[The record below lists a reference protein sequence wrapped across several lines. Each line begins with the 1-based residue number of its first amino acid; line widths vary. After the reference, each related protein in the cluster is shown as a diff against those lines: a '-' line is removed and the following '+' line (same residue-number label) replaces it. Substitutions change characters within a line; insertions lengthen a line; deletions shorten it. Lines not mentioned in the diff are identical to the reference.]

1 VGRLDGK
8 VALVT
13 GGARG
18 IGRATVRKLASEGA
32 DILILDLCRDLT
44 PETYEFGY
52 PFATEADLAK
62 TVKIVQDHDRRVIAK
77 VGDARIQADLD
88 DLVAEGIAT
97 FGKIDICHAN
107 VGMSDYRP
115 FWEITDEEWDDHI
128 DLNLKVAWRTAKA
141 VAPHMI
147 ERMSGVI
154 IFTVSVD
161 GIEGNWNYTHY
172 RAAKHGVM
180 GLMKGA
186 ALELGPYDVRVNAV
200 LPGPMDT
207 KANDHPRGRNRIAG
221 FEGAT
226 REDYLKSVRK
236 WFALRGRTSLPPTAI
251 ANAVAF
257 LASDEAEHITGH
269 GLIVDA
275 GHSIMPG
282 VNPVPVEVPF
292 SADKLRAVPED
303 LE

>member
-1 VGRLDGK
+1 MGRLEGK

-18 IGRATVRKLASEGA
+18 IGRASVTKMAQEGA
-32 DILILDLCRDLT
+32 DIIILDACRDLT
-44 PETYEFGY
+44 PTSYEFGY
-52 PFATEADLAK
+52 PFATEEDLQK
-62 TVKIVQDHDRRVIAK
+62 TVGIVEALDRRCLAR
-77 VGDARIQADLD
+77 VGDARVQADLD
-88 DLVAEGIAT
+88 DVVAAGIAA

-115 FWEITDEEWDDHI
+115 FWEISDEEWDDHI

-141 VAPHMI
+141 IAPHMI
-147 ERMSGVI
+147 ERMSGSI

-200 LPGPMDT
+200 LPGPTDT
-207 KANDHPRGRNRIAG
+207 KANDHPRGRARIAG
-221 FEGAT
+221 FPGAT

-236 WFALRGRTSLPPTAI
+236 WFALRGRTSLPPSAI
-251 ANAVAF
+251 ANAVAW
-257 LASDEAEHITGH
+257 LASDEAMHVTGH
-269 GLIVDA
+269 GLVVDG

-282 VNPVPVEVPF
+282 VNPAPVEVPF
-292 SADKLRAVPED
+292 TEEKLRAVPDD
-303 LE
+303 LV